1 MTESFIYSD
10 ILQSI
15 GWFNAGN
22 PYKKLGDVNYVH
34 YINGKVNID
43 KDTIIAYF
51 PGCFAQF
58 HDGHITVINE
68 MKLILSSV
76 SDNYVIVLAPAKT
89 ACQCM
94 CHYAVRPTYF
104 RPALHYVFW

>member
-10 ILQSI
+10 ILQNI

-34 YINGKVNID
+34 YINGKVSID

-58 HDGHITVINE
+58 HLEICHLVSPNEHIEI
-68 MKLILSSV
+68 ILYHPIH
-76 SDNYVIVLAPAKT
+76 NI
-89 ACQCM
+89 
-94 CHYAVRPTYF
+94 
-104 RPALHYVFW
+104 